1 MNEYRLLDA
10 IKYNYLIKMLNLLH
24 NSNNYSFFDNKLLS
38 YGLLLGS
45 LSIVGFSMYYF
56 SANLFKQ
63 NVDKITDNLPNL
75 NNQDIITQNV
85 VKNLEA
91 KNISNLDIIVPKSS
105 LNSEV
110 DILLHKADAYV
121 QTGSGILNRTD
132 IDVTRYT
139 DQGLFIPW
147 EGNLK
152 SAMQELLYGMASDNH
167 SITEMTPSEFAVQI
181 RNNEAC
187 SRYFDKITNWVDSV
201 PSHVA
206 SSNGSYNSE
215 ISFIRQVL
223 ENLNSAPTSPIV
235 ELNKAST
242 IELITQT
249 NNNILILI
257 QRKIEYLHNVT
268 LNIEELRKILHYY
281 ESVLHES
288 NLKEYV
294 VYCTNMCGSQIF
306 PLM

>member
-1 MNEYRLLDA
+1 MSNLFNNNSILD
-10 IKYNYLIKMLNLLH
+10 NNLLSH
-24 NSNNYSFFDNKLLS
+24 GLILVSFS
-38 YGLLLGS
+38 V
-45 LSIVGFSMYYF
+45 IGFSMYYF
-56 SANLFKQ
+56 TTNLFKQ
-63 NVDKITDNLPNL
+63 NVDKVTDNLPNL

-110 DILLHKADAYV
+110 DILLHKADACV

-152 SAMQELLYGMASDNH
+152 SAMQELLYGMESNYP
-167 SITEMTPSEFAVQI
+167 SIAEMTPSEFADQI
-181 RNNEAC
+181 RNNEAS
-187 SRYFDKITNWVDSV
+187 SRYFEKISNWVDSV
-201 PSHVA
+201 PPHVA

-223 ENLNSAPTSPIV
+223 ENLNSTPTSPIA
-235 ELNKAST
+235 ELN
-242 IELITQT
+242 
-249 NNNILILI
+249 
-257 QRKIEYLHNVT
+257 VT
-268 LNIEELRKILHYY
+268 SPVAEISQGSIDELRMSKFDEIISYLSQNYPQLTGDPVIKDWVQNMINSYDYDQLLLLSINSEIINKINCNIILWSH
-281 ESVLHES
+281 V
-288 NLKEYV
+288 
-294 VYCTNMCGSQIF
+294 MF
-306 PLM
+306 

>member
-1 MNEYRLLDA
+1 
-10 IKYNYLIKMLNLLH
+10 MLNLLY
-24 NSNNYSFFDNKLLS
+24 NSNNYSFFDNNLIS
-38 YGLLLGS
+38 YGLILGS
-45 LSIVGFSMYYF
+45 LTILGFSVYYF
-56 SANLFKQ
+56 TENILKP
-63 NVDKITDNLPNL
+63 NVDMVTDNLPNL

-85 VKNLEA
+85 VKNIEA
-91 KNISNLDIIVPKSS
+91 KNIPNLDIIVPKST

-110 DILLHKADAYV
+110 DILLHKADACV

-152 SAMQELLYGMASDNH
+152 SAMQELLYGMASDNQ
-167 SITEMTPSEFAVQI
+167 SITEITPSEFANHI
-181 RNNEAC
+181 RNNEAY
-187 SRYFDKITNWVDSV
+187 SRYFDKINNWVDSV
-201 PSHVA
+201 PPHVA

-223 ENLNSAPTSPIV
+223 DTLNSAPTSPIV
-235 ELNKAST
+235 ELGNAST
-242 IELITQT
+242 KDLITQI
-249 NNNILILI
+249 NHNILILI

-268 LNIEELRKILHYY
+268 LNIEELSKILYYY

-288 NLKEYV
+288 NLNDYV